1 MKKHTKNRFFPVF
14 LVLELIQAIT
24 QVVSLLVIENFVMP
38 LLNSKIYFENYLKR
52 TIVENEI
59 SFKLTLADTN
69 YNQNQKDTILSN

>member
-1 MKKHTKNRFFPVF
+1 MKKLTKNRFFPVF